1 MPRPIVEIAQ
11 RVANITPTI
20 TSPQQKVVLV
30 GPKYDL
36 RVYDPSVADNSSS
49 EVISDYAPFVGPNV
63 ANITFNAGSDPEWVV
78 PGLSSQV
85 DEVGH
90 TPKFYIE
97 DAEFAVVF
105 QQESGIPSS
114 NNAFADESAESHRRL
129 YFGDRNSN
137 WENLKASP
145 NAPFVPEAGDTIHI
159 HHKIASKVVY
169 DGTFDAAKLT
179 ALSDPASTYT
189 LDLNGDGPLAVDL
202 ITFDVAESALYLHS
216 AAVTA
221 AAAGSSATLVV
232 NSGGNPVLT
241 VRALT
246 EVPADQ
252 KLFISERSAAEI
264 KVSAAIH
271 SFPISTDAASKKLDF
286 RVDRSV
292 SSQFNLATDYLEINS
307 TDDEN
312 QGEETLSFEWD
323 STDSEV
329 YIRAHNAPDLRDTS
343 IPGIQ
348 SILTTTQTHHVLTG
362 GKIFSTYRS
371 LVSNDSTTI
380 RDVSSL
386 NVDEVGVSN
395 PLNPLGLA
403 ASIAVANS
411 GSTSVNVLSLESDD
425 VAGYTKALGI
435 LSGDPDVYA
444 IIPLSDD
451 LNNVILP
458 YTAEAERL
466 SQPSKSKFRIVIGA
480 SSPCPTRKYLAG
492 SEKTN
497 ATGELFISDQ
507 DYLLVDLEAAFV
519 ANGVSSDSTVTVA
532 GKDYPVSKV
541 LDDSRLI
548 IPGEGNGDIAANLA
562 SVIGTLEYTV
572 TSDISTDRVAQ
583 VEVLTNRL
591 DPITSKRLVMVY
603 PGTCAAQ
610 GFLDLPGYFLSSA
623 IGGMLAVFEPHRPK
637 NNILL
642 AGIDSISTSNLGF
655 FTDSQIDQLSDSGYF
670 VLVQDTADGAPFC
683 VHQVTVAYQDFA
695 ETQELGELSVLNNYD
710 YVSKFLG
717 NALSPFVGNWNV
729 TPQAVS
735 TIHSTLDAAL
745 IRLQSQWADVIGSP
759 VLNYSIQNVSVSQTS
774 RGTINVSVSVSLPRV
789 LNTIVLEIVSE

>member
-36 RVYDPSVADNSSS
+36 RVYDPAEADNSAA
-49 EVISDYAPFVGPNV
+49 EVIPDYAPFVGANV
-63 ANITFNAGSDPEWVV
+63 ANINFDAGSDPEWVV
-78 PGLSSQV
+78 SGLSSPV
-85 DEVGH
+85 DVVGH

-105 QQESGIPSS
+105 QQESGIPSL
-114 NNAFADESAESHRRL
+114 NNDFNTESGESHRRL
-129 YFGDRNSN
+129 YFGDRSSN
-137 WENLKASP
+137 WEDLRASVG
-145 NAPFVPEAGDTIHI
+145 APFVPEIGDTIHI

-169 DGTFDAAKLT
+169 DGTFLPAHIS
-179 ALSDPASTYT
+179 ALSDPATTYT
-189 LDLNGDGPLAVDL
+189 LSIAGGAAEPVEVID
-202 ITFDVAESALYLHS
+202 FDQSESAIYLHS
-216 AAVTA
+216 THVTA
-221 AAAGSSATLVV
+221 AAAGSSFTLDVIKSDNISALKFTALSQV
-232 NSGGNPVLT
+232 PGDQRLLISD
-241 VRALT
+241 RAGAQIT
-246 EVPADQ
+246 
-252 KLFISERSAAEI
+252 
-264 KVSAAIH
+264 VSAPIL
-271 SFPISTDAASKKLDF
+271 SFPISTDAAGKKLDF

-292 SSQFNLATDYLEINS
+292 SSYFGLATDYIEIHP
-307 TDDEN
+307 TDDQN
-312 QGEETLSFEWD
+312 PEESTISFEWD

-343 IPGIQ
+343 IPNIKNT
-348 SILTTTQTHHVLTG
+348 LTSEQTHHVLTG
-362 GKIFSTYRS
+362 GKVFSTFRS

-380 RDVSSL
+380 R
-386 NVDEVGVSN
+386 EVNSTNIGDLGTSH

-403 ASIAVANS
+403 ANIAVANS
-411 GSTSVNVLSLESDD
+411 GTTAVNVLAIESDN

-444 IIPLSDD
+444 IVPLSDD

-480 SSPCPTRKYLAG
+480 SSPCPTRKYLSG
-492 SEKTN
+492 SEKVS
-497 ATGELFISDQ
+497 ATGQVFVHDQ
-507 DYLLVDLEAAFV
+507 GYLLVDLEASFV
-519 ANGVSSDSTVTVA
+519 ASGVSTSSILTV
-532 GKDYPVSKV
+532 GGFDYSVSKV
-541 LDDSRLI
+541 LDDSRILV
-548 IPGEGNGDIAANLA
+548 PSEGNAELGALAALD
-562 SVIGTLEYTV
+562 SIEYTV
-572 TSDISTDRVAQ
+572 SSDISTDRPSQ
-583 VEVLTNRL
+583 VDVLTSRL

-610 GFLDLPGYFLSSA
+610 GFLDLPGYYLSSA
-623 IGGMLAVFEPHRPK
+623 IGGMMAVFEPHRPK

-655 FTDSQIDQLSDSGYF
+655 FTDSQIDQLSDAGYF
-670 VLVQDTADGAPFC
+670 VLIQDTADGAPFC
-683 VHQVTVAYQDFA
+683 VHQVTVAYQDYA

-710 YVSKFLG
+710 YVSKYLG
-717 NALSPFVGNWNV
+717 NALSPFVGSWNV